1 MLFGLMGSTRIPA
14 TAMRTFGVLLA
25 VSTEG
30 PVEIWCLTRQGEHV
44 STHVFFHAKAAE
56 VAEV

>member
-1 MLFGLMGSTRIPA
+1 MGSTRIPA
-14 TAMRTFGVLLA
+14 TAMRTFGVPLA
-25 VSTEG
+25 VNTEG
-30 PVEIWCLTRQGEHV
+30 LVEIWCLTRQGEHV